1 MNDKLVNKY
10 LPNTSNK
17 PKPNQPEI
25 PKTPK
30 DAQKAV
36 ETMAARLAVDVL
48 DIDDKFREK
57 GGRPNRHLDSAGAK
71 ARAALSKLHPDPK
84 VISHFHST
92 FEKMVGNSLKNDIPT
107 SVSNIIKMRA
117 NNHIPETGDE

>member
-10 LPNTSNK
+10 LPNASNK
-17 PKPNQPEI
+17 PKPNKSNQPEI

-48 DIDDKFREK
+48 DIDDTF
-57 GGRPNRHLDSAGAK
+57 GRK
-71 ARAALSKLHPDPK
+71 VVDPTGTWILP
-84 VISHFHST
+84 V
-92 FEKMVGNSLKNDIPT
+92 LKQEQTCLNYIR
-107 SVSNIIKMRA
+107 IQR
-117 NNHIPETGDE
+117 